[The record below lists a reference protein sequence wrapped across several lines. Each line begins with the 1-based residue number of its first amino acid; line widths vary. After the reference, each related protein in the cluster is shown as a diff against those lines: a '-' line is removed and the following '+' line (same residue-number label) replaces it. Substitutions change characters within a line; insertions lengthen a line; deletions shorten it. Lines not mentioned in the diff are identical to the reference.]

1 MVVTTSP
8 RGGFYIARAGN
19 LAAFDRNREIAIFK
33 LAAAIW
39 GVPA

>member
-19 LAAFDRNREIAIFK
+19 LAAFDRDRATAIFK
-33 LAAAIW
+33 LAVAIW
-39 GVPA
+39 GMPA